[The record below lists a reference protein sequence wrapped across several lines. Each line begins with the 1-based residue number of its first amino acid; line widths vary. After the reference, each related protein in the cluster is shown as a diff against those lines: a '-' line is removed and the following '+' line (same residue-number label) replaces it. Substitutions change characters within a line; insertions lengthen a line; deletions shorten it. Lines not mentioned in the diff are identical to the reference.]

1 MSILGVALE
10 PGSRKKLFSRANL
23 GKFDVIIVQCE
34 RRSVSYVSR
43 IGSFAASLRPLSIFL
58 ISYRLCFRFEKKFSL
73 WLGRTSRT
81 CRELYVMQE
90 KRINFLDASVE

>member
-43 IGSFAASLRPLSIFL
+43 IGSFAARLSPPALHFSNL
-58 ISYRLCFRFEKKFSL
+58 VSPVFPFEKKSL
-73 WLGRTSRT
+73 
-81 CRELYVMQE
+81 
-90 KRINFLDASVE
+90 ASGLAVRVVRVVSCT